1 MIAAIRAWGG
11 VRVVLVVGL
20 TVLLIETTATDQ
32 LSVPPFSFALDGW
45 TFVPPL
51 VAVVCADPLV
61 DRTPQLT
68 EHATR
73 APAFIAV
80 ARLALA
86 GSGAAAVSGYCLLS
100 PDGVVVA
107 QYVVAAVSVAAV
119 AVALAD
125 SWYWL
130 PLLPLAFGWIQH
142 THGQFPTQTVA
153 IPVPTLGAIVAGSCL
168 AYVGGTLVRSGLS
181 RARPAGRPPAPR
193 RPRRP

>member
-1 MIAAIRAWGG
+1 MIAALRAWGG
-11 VRVVLVVGL
+11 VRVVLVVAA

-32 LSVPPFSFALDGW
+32 LNVPPFSFALNGW

-51 VAVVCADPLV
+51 VAVVSAEPLV

-73 APAFIAV
+73 APAVIAV

-86 GSGAAAVSGYCLLS
+86 GSGAAAVSGYCVLS
-100 PDGVVVA
+100 PDGVVAA
-107 QYVVAAVSVAAV
+107 QYVAAAMSVAVVAV
-119 AVALAD
+119 AVAD

-142 THGQFPTQTVA
+142 THGLVPNQTVP
-153 IPVPTLGAIVAGSCL
+153 ITSPVLGAIVVGSCL
-168 AYVGGTLVRSGLS
+168 AYVGGTLVRTELS
-181 RARPAGRPPAPR
+181 RARPAGRPLGRR